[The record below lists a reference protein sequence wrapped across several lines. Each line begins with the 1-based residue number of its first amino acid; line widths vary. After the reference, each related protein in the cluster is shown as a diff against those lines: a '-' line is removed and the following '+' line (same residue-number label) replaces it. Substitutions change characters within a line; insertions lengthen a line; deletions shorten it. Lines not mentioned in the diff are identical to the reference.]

1 MVISRDEFQP
11 VINDFSKFVVE
22 GKIPEVA
29 RLQFQKQQNQVA
41 DGLGI
46 EYKNHIGLYD
56 IFDYCE
62 TNNIDNESVNLLFSA
77 LKNNNQNVK
86 NWYGD
91 E

>member
-22 GKIPEVA
+22 GKIPELASVM
-29 RLQFQKQQNQVA
+29 FQKQQNQVA
-41 DGLGI
+41 DELGI
-46 EYKNHIGLYD
+46 GYKNDIGLYD
-56 IFDYCE
+56 LFDYCE